1 MTTPTSLPRH
11 PELVSGSIAR
21 HTRSKRGQAQPHRQV
36 MPIAIGRVD
45 QVDLPLPVP
54 VLELLLARDRGDHV
68 AKHLKMDQQ
77 VHFVTRR
84 KPRRRRIAVLPKA
97 GDEIGRHADIQ
108 RAVVPARQN
117 IDARVALLPHGPECA
132 AKWTLKQVQGDKE
145 GVGMEVSP
153 THRTKCYPLPSP
165 HARHHPQARHPEQV
179 SEYVVR
185 QSVS

>member
-1 MTTPTSLPRH
+1 MHFPLLPRH

-45 QVDLPLPVP
+45 QADFPLPVP

-68 AKHLKMDQQ
+68 AEHLKMDQP
-77 VHFVTRR
+77 VHLVARR

-108 RAVVPARQN
+108 RAIVPARQN
-117 IDARVALLPHGPECA
+117 IDARVALLPHGPERA
-132 AKWTLKQVQGDKE
+132 AKWTLKQVQGDEK
-145 GVGMEVSP
+145 GVGMEVSSNLP
-153 THRTKCYPLPSP
+153 VRCHPLPSP
-165 HARHHPQARHPEQV
+165 HTRHHPQARHPEQV